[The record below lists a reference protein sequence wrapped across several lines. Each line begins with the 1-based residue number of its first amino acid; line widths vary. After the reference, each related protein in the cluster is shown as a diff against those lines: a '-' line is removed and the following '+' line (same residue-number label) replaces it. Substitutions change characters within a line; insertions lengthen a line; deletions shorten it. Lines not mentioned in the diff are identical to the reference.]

1 MSLNTQS
8 LQPLINWIY
17 SVADQILINTY
28 EPSKYKDVI
37 LPMTVIRRL
46 DAVLE
51 PTKDKVLETY
61 KKYKGKLNDLTAIL
75 TSKQNGSGQAFYNT
89 SNYTL
94 KKLLDDPKN
103 LRSNFENYL
112 NGFSD
117 NVQDIISKF
126 KFRNEI
132 ETFDEASKLFSV
144 IEKFV
149 SPKMTCGPRAYH
161 LWQWVMCL
169 KICFADLM
177 KLPMQK
183 QDDTLLLVK

>member
-1 MSLNTQS
+1 MNFNTQS
-8 LQPLINWIY
+8 LQPLIQFIY

-51 PTKDKVLETY
+51 PTKDRVLETNE
-61 KKYKGKLNDLTAIL
+61 KYKGKLNDLTALL

-89 SNYTL
+89 SPYTL
-94 KKLLDDPKN
+94 KKLLEDPKN

-132 ETFDEASKLFSV
+132 EKLDEAHKLYSF
-144 IEKFV
+144 IEK
-149 SPKMTCGPRAYH
+149 
-161 LWQWVMCL
+161 
-169 KICFADLM
+169 II
-177 KLPMQK
+177 
-183 QDDTLLLVK
+183 